1 MPRDQPQFQDA
12 REYRRGALLVAGAA
26 LAWSTA
32 GLLTR
37 WTATDPWTTLF
48 WRSIFAGAA
57 LLGYLVAT
65 ERRDAVR
72 AFTRLGLIGLLLGL
86 CFAVS
91 MITFI
96 TALSLTTV
104 ANVMVFQAASPI
116 FAALLAWAWLKE
128 RIDVR
133 IGLAIAATLAGIT
146 VMVSASGG
154 VAAGGTALVGDLLGL
169 AMSIA
174 SALTIILLRLDRR
187 VSTTAA
193 ISVGMVLTG
202 LLALPH
208 ADFAPS
214 SGNLG
219 ILVLFG
225 LGQMALPLVLFTSGV
240 RLIPAADAGLIS
252 IVECVLA
259 PLWVWLA
266 FGETPDARGLTGG
279 AIVLAAVAFAASR
292 GRRPAPAP

>member
-1 MPRDQPQFQDA
+1 VPRDQPQFQESG
-12 REYRRGALLVAGAA
+12 EYRRGALLVAGAA

-65 ERRDAVR
+65 ERRGAVR
-72 AFTRLGLIGLLLGL
+72 AFTRLGPIGLLLGL

-104 ANVMVFQAASPI
+104 ANVMVFQAASI
-116 FAALLAWAWLKE
+116 FAAILAWAWLKE
-128 RIDVR
+128 RIDGR
-133 IGLAIAATLAGIT
+133 IALAIAATLAGIV
-146 VMVSASGG
+146 VMVSA
-154 VAAGGTALVGDLLGL
+154 AGGAATGGAALIGDLLGL
-169 AMSIA
+169 GMSIS

-193 ISVGMVLTG
+193 IFVGMVLTG

-225 LGQMALPLVLFTSGV
+225 LGQMALPLVLFTNGV

-266 FGETPDARGLTGG
+266 FDETPDARGLVGG
-279 AIVLAAVAFAASR
+279 AIVLVAVAFAAGR
-292 GRRPAPAP
+292 GRRRPAPAP